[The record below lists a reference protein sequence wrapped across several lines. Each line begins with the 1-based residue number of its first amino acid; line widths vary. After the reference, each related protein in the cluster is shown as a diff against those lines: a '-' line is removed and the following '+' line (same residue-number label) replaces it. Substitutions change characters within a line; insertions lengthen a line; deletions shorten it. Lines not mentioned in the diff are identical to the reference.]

1 MIELEDVGA
10 NSEKIFDFAL
20 GYGIKLLIALLLLVV
35 GRWVIKK
42 FVNLSVLVMEKN
54 ELDTSLRSFLRS
66 LIAVVLNVLLFISI
80 ASSLDIQTTS
90 FVALI
95 GAAGLAV
102 GLALQGTLSNFAGGI
117 LILLFKPYEIDDFI
131 EAQGESGNVKEI
143 QIFVTVILTPR
154 NRTVII
160 PNGAISNGNI
170 INYTKAGKVRLDL
183 VFGISYD
190 ASIKEAR
197 KVLMEV
203 MVGHD
208 KVLKEPAPFV
218 GVEELGDSSVNLA
231 VRPYC
236 APKDYWDVYF
246 DVMEEGKEA
255 LDKANISIP
264 FPQMDVHMEK

>member
-131 EAQGESGNVKEI
+131 EAQGGE
-143 QIFVTVILTPR
+143 
-154 NRTVII
+154 
-160 PNGAISNGNI
+160 
-170 INYTKAGKVRLDL
+170 
-183 VFGISYD
+183 
-190 ASIKEAR
+190 
-197 KVLMEV
+197 
-203 MVGHD
+203 
-208 KVLKEPAPFV
+208 
-218 GVEELGDSSVNLA
+218 
-231 VRPYC
+231 
-236 APKDYWDVYF
+236 W
-246 DVMEEGKEA
+246 
-255 LDKANISIP
+255 
-264 FPQMDVHMEK
+264 